1 MLPLLSK
8 VQIIAI
14 EFIEYFSLVPVGNF
28 NDNSKIYIRMNKK
41 LTLLTDAFINFILAV
56 LLLAYSPK
64 LINFLGVPYSDN
76 FFYPN
81 ILGAIFLGITIALF
95 IEAFR
100 KHTDRFVGLG
110 LIGAISI
117 NLCGGLVLLLWL
129 LSGKLNLPL
138 KGTIFLWILVVSLV
152 VVSSIELFTDLK
164 RK

>member
-1 MLPLLSK
+1 MTK
-8 VQIIAI
+8 KII
-14 EFIEYFSLVPVGNF
+14 
-28 NDNSKIYIRMNKK
+28 
-41 LTLLTDAFINFILAV
+41 LLTDASINFILSV

-64 LINFLGVPYSDN
+64 LVSLLGMPYSDN

-81 ILGAIFLGITIALF
+81 ILGAVFLGITIALV

-100 KHTDRFVGLG
+100 KHTDRFTGLG

-129 LSGKLNLPL
+129 LFGGLNLPL
-138 KGTIFLWILVVSLV
+138 KGMLFLWILDIILV
-152 VVSSIELFTDLK
+152 VISLTELFIDL